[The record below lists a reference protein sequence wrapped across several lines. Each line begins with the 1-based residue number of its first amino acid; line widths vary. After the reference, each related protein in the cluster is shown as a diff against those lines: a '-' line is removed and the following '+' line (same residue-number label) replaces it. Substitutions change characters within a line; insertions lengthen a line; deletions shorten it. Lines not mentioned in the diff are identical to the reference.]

1 MHTLLRRY
9 LVVLLLILATY
20 SLSLGLRLQGSPTP
34 RLPSAATL
42 TAASPWLVSVAYE
55 PGDLGMAYRQ
65 WLLRD
70 QSGREALLFVGAT
83 GRPQTMLRWTGELGY
98 QGDGYVVTE
107 KRVTSIT
114 VGDGG
119 PLPAQEALIQ
129 HLEDRRLLEYAVIG
143 PGGKIVSQGT
153 DLIPQVAW
161 AGLQGHSADYYMV
174 RVSVPASGGE
184 QLPRSVARDV
194 LRTVL
199 PRLAALTKS
208 Q

>member
-1 MHTLLRRY
+1 MHTHFRRY

-20 SLSLGLRLQGSPTP
+20 GLSLGLRLQGSPAP

-42 TAASPWLVSVAYE
+42 TAASPWLVSVEYE
-55 PGDLGMAYRQ
+55 PGDLGMAYQQ

-107 KRVTSIT
+107 KRITSIT
-114 VGDGG
+114 VGDGRR
-119 PLPAQEALIQ
+119 LPAQEALIQ

-143 PGGKIVSQGT
+143 PGGRIVAQST
-153 DLIPQVAW
+153 DLIPEMAW
-161 AGLQGHSADYYMV
+161 AGLQGRSADYYMV

-184 QLPRSVARDV
+184 QRSRSLAGD
-194 LRTVL
+194 LLSTVL
-199 PRLAALTKS
+199 PRLAALTRS

>member
-1 MHTLLRRY
+1 MHTLFRRY

-20 SLSLGLRLQGSPTP
+20 GLSLGLRLQGSPAP

-42 TAASPWLVSVAYE
+42 TAASPWLVSVEYE
-55 PGDLGMAYRQ
+55 PGDLGMAYQQ

-114 VGDGG
+114 AGDGRR
-119 PLPAQEALIQ
+119 LPAQEALIQ
-129 HLEDRRLLEYAVIG
+129 HLDDRRVLEYAVIG
-143 PGGKIVSQGT
+143 PGGRVAAQST

-161 AGLQGHSADYYMV
+161 AGLQGRSADYYMV
-174 RVSVPASGGE
+174 RVSVPASGSE
-184 QLPRSVARDV
+184 QRSRSVAGE
-194 LRTVL
+194 LLSTVL
-199 PRLAALTKS
+199 PRLAALTRS